1 MLVEKVIAFLD
12 NLNSEELD
20 RLSPARRQK
29 FSELCHH
36 WHKLA
41 ERRRADQIVKD
52 AKAALE
58 PKSGVLRD
66 LKRGQRIE

>member
-1 MLVEKVIAFLD
+1 MIEKVIAFLD
-12 NLNSEELD
+12 NLSSEDLD

-36 WHKLA
+36 WHQLA
-41 ERRRADQIVKD
+41 ERRRADRIVEE

-58 PKSGVLRD
+58 PKSGILSD
-66 LKRGQRIE
+66 LKQGKRCE